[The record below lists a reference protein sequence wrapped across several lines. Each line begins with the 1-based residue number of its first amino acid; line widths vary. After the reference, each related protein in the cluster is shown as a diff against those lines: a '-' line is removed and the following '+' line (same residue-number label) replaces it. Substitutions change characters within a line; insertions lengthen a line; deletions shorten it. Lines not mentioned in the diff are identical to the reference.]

1 MVKVYTFLSADIAHQ
16 LRFTLFPFAHA
27 PPDFELP
34 VHFTAKQLV
43 LDCNQAPDFLL
54 YILVVYPSLCAV
66 TRAGIARPSKIGS
79 GLHSSGGAR
88 ESSLSHLMGVH
99 KGSWWFAVACA
110 AGHGRHW
117 HPIIESER
125 LGACGCA
132 ALRAYRVSQGRG
144 RIKRVGDA
152 SQRC

>member
-34 VHFTAKQLV
+34 VHFPAKQLV

-66 TRAGIARPSKIGS
+66 TRAGIARP
-79 GLHSSGGAR
+79 
-88 ESSLSHLMGVH
+88 
-99 KGSWWFAVACA
+99 
-110 AGHGRHW
+110 
-117 HPIIESER
+117 
-125 LGACGCA
+125 
-132 ALRAYRVSQGRG
+132 
-144 RIKRVGDA
+144 
-152 SQRC
+152 